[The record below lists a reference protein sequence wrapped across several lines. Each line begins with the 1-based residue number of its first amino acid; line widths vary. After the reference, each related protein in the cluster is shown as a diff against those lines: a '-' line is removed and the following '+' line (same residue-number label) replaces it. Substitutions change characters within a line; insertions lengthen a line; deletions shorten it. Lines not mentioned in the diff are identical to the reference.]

1 MIAGCTVCA
10 AGILQA
16 CSPVPQ
22 EDVLGY
28 EQTPGRVKLTPPP
41 SANAPIDEAIP
52 DVDSAWAEEDPVSKR
67 FDNMINRGDAIERS
81 FRNYLQKAL
90 VARGFGLETASLSDA
105 EANVG
110 AQRDWW
116 DDEIYRPIQT
126 EKSRLPLRL
135 DEVIASA
142 VSKSHQIRAFGML
155 PSIRQTGV
163 REAEGRFT
171 PEAFAE
177 GRLQRINETST
188 SPTLTLGEQRL
199 LSDEGT
205 VEFGVRSRVR
215 TGAEV
220 TIAQRLGAIDTNQTD
235 FIPGEQSSARTT
247 LTVVQP
253 LLRGSGLDYNNAP
266 TRVAELDTKIAQY
279 ELVRQVENH
288 LLEVERAYWNLYVS
302 RANLLLVRHLAAHGR
317 NLARQ
322 ASVRQD
328 VDAEPTLAIRAKAA
342 ASRWEGDIVRAEAA
356 VENSQLRIAA
366 LTNAPELS
374 TPGYEFVTASV
385 PLAESPRI
393 DRDDVVDQIL
403 ARRPEIQQAF
413 LQYEAAAVR
422 EGVAANESLPELDL
436 VLEAVFSGGAD
447 GRDFNGAIGDERF
460 GGLAGLRLSI
470 PLGYDERD
478 ARYERRRLETIQQ
491 RHQTRAAL
499 STVLLEVQVSA
510 SEYAVAAR
518 DLEQRRRARVDAQ
531 AELNAF
537 RSEWEDGVGFAP
549 LSTTLSDLVGAYERA
564 SLAERAVA
572 RGRATL
578 AIAAAN
584 FNRARGILLDRWDI
598 NISPQNGV
606 RNETIYRLN
615 QAIQE

>member
-1 MIAGCTVCA
+1 M
-10 AGILQA
+10 
-16 CSPVPQ
+16 
-22 EDVLGY
+22 D
-28 EQTPGRVKLTPPP
+28 
-41 SANAPIDEAIP
+41 D
-52 DVDSAWAEEDPVSKR
+52 AWAEQDPVAKR
-67 FDNMINRGDAIERS
+67 FDNMIGRSDAIEQT
-81 FRNYLQKAL
+81 FRDYLQKAL

-105 EANVG
+105 EANAG

-116 DDEIYRPIQT
+116 DDEIYQPIQDG
-126 EKSRLPLRL
+126 KSRLPLRL
-135 DEVIASA
+135 DDVIQSA

-177 GRLQRINETST
+177 GRFQRINDPST
-188 SPTLTLGEQRL
+188 SPTLTLGADRL
-199 LSDEGT
+199 LSDEST
-205 VEFGVRSRVR
+205 AEFGVRTRVR
-215 TGAEV
+215 TGAELTV
-220 TIAQRLGAIDTNQTD
+220 AQRLGSIDTNQTD
-235 FIPGEQSSARTT
+235 FIPGIQSSARTT
-247 LTVVQP
+247 LTLVQP

-288 LLEVERAYWNLYVS
+288 LLEVERGYWNLYVS
-302 RANLLLVRHLAAHGR
+302 RANLLLVRHLANHGR

-342 ASRWEGDIVRAEAA
+342 ASRWDGDIVRAEAA
-356 VENSQLRIAA
+356 VENAQLRLAA

-393 DRDDVVDQIL
+393 AREDVVDQII

-422 EGVAANESLPELDL
+422 EGAAANDSLPELDL
-436 VLEAVFSGGAD
+436 VLEAVFAGGED
-447 GRDFNGAIGDERF
+447 GRDLGGAIGDERF
-460 GGLAGLRLSI
+460 GGLAGLRFSI

-518 DLEQRRRARVDAQ
+518 DLDQLRRARADAQ
-531 AELNAF
+531 TELNAF
-537 RSEWEDGVGFAP
+537 RTEWEDGVGDAP

-564 SLAERAVA
+564 SLAERSVA
-572 RGRATL
+572 QGRATL

-584 FNRARGILLDRWDI
+584 FNRARGILLDRWNI
-598 NISPQNGV
+598 NIAPGAGV

-615 QAIQE
+615 QALQE